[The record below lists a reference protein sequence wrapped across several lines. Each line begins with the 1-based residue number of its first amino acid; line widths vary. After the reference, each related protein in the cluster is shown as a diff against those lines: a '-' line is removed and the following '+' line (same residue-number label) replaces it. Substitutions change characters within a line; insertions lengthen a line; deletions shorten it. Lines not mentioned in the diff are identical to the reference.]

1 MAHST
6 GYVFGFAAVV
16 CVVCS
21 VAVASTSIGLRD
33 LQDTNKRRD
42 AQSNILGA
50 LGLPENGAPL
60 EGEAIDQLWE
70 QRVRLV
76 VVDRE
81 GKPIEGTGAD
91 KDGDGDVDQDD
102 VDLARLEVKGTDETP
117 DIVSVYQR
125 NDAGAAGAYAIPLYG
140 MGLWGP
146 ISGFLAIGPDGTEII
161 GATFFAPKE
170 TPGLGAEI
178 TELPFK
184 DQWKGK
190 KVATSGGQ
198 PKPVSVVKGSAELL
212 CPDSLEYCVDG
223 VSGATIT
230 SRGVDEMVEE
240 AIASIYAP
248 YLARVRQGKVP

>member
-6 GYVFGFAAVV
+6 GYVFGFSAVV

-21 VAVASTSIGLRD
+21 LAVASTSLGLRD

-42 AQSNILGA
+42 AQSSILGA

-60 EGEAIDQLWE
+60 EGEAIDRLWE
-70 QRVRLV
+70 QRVELV

-81 GKPIEGTGAD
+81 GLSVEGTEEDRDA
-91 KDGDGDVDQDD
+91 DGDVDQDD
-102 VDLARLEVKGTDETP
+102 VDIARGEAKGTDKPPE
-117 DIVSVYQR
+117 IVSVYQR
-125 NDAGAAGAYAIPLYG
+125 TDSGSAGAYAIPVYG
-140 MGLWGP
+140 NGLWGP
-146 ISGFLAIGPDGTEII
+146 VSGFLAVGADGSSII

-178 TELPFK
+178 TEPKFI

-190 KVATSGGQ
+190 KIAANGQ
-198 PKPVSVVKGSAELL
+198 AEPIDVVKGSSKLL
-212 CPDSLEYCVDG
+212 CADRLEHCVDG

-230 SRGVDEMVEE
+230 SRGVDKMVEE
-240 AIASIYAP
+240 AIDTIYAP